1 MKSEEFFSSTSHL
14 ALMLEDLDTILSMKR
29 QIENIDSNFSVL
41 AYESLNASTNLIKK
55 RWGIQSHHT
64 SLTLED
70 YKSSYLTPG
79 IKRTITLENLS
90 LIAGNIVTKFFSL
103 LSKLWEVTK
112 KFVKDNFSRLSFNQG
127 ILNSYKKKYKRLKPG
142 KDFNPVPGEAPR
154 NIANVFGLF
163 NNKITCSTMIKET
176 DRMEIVYKKVSDTI
190 IELVKSSEE
199 IYAYD
204 ITKPDI
210 IPEATKRVTASVEK
224 LKNFENDKRSLGS
237 EEDPLPTGV
246 YFTIEFKETTQYPSV
261 KISKNKVKT
270 PPKSSYR
277 IDPPTINEAKT
288 LIDVTLK
295 LIEYVKSAS
304 KEVERVE
311 KMVEKTAKN
320 IEGQFKFSIEESKS
334 SEAEIQGTL
343 TKMYKSLLSIS
354 NLYTYF
360 NNSTITIIG
369 KLSSANITY
378 LKKSMAT
385 N

>member
-1 MKSEEFFSSTSHL
+1 MKPEEFFSSTSHL

-41 AYESLNASTNLIKK
+41 AYESLNASTNLIKR

-127 ILNSYKKKYKRLKPG
+127 ILNSYKKKFKRLKPG

-277 IDPPTINEAKT
+277 IEPPTIN
-288 LIDVTLK
+288 
-295 LIEYVKSAS
+295 
-304 KEVERVE
+304 
-311 KMVEKTAKN
+311 
-320 IEGQFKFSIEESKS
+320 
-334 SEAEIQGTL
+334 
-343 TKMYKSLLSIS
+343 
-354 NLYTYF
+354 
-360 NNSTITIIG
+360 
-369 KLSSANITY
+369 
-378 LKKSMAT
+378 
-385 N
+385 